1 MKKSTSPSYP
11 IPLPVGCRR
20 FRMDAGLL
28 ALLVVAACLG
38 LGACAAVGPDYVPPP
53 DDSPMTWHTAL
64 QDGLIEAPPD
74 PLTLSRWWATLD
86 DPDLSRFVERAAAGN
101 RDLGEAQARVREAR
115 ARRGISKAGLFPTVD
130 ASAAVT
136 RSRSSENSGSG
147 ETGNFYA
154 AGFDAGWE
162 LDIFG
167 GVRRAIEAAE
177 MDLQASQEDL
187 NDVMVS
193 LLAEVALNYLE
204 ARTFQARLGVAE
216 ANVVAQEETFD
227 LTRSRFE
234 AGLSDEL
241 AVQQSLFN
249 LETTRSQIPSL
260 RSGLEA
266 AKNRLAVLL
275 GEQPGA
281 VHAQLAERR
290 PIPLTPL
297 EVAVGVPADALRRRP
312 DVRRAERSLA
322 AQTARIGVATA
333 ELYPKFRLAGGIGL
347 ESVAGGEWLEYGSR
361 TWRLGPGVSWNVF
374 DAGAIRRNIEV
385 QSALQEQALFRYE
398 AVLLSALEEVENALV
413 AYAEEQFRR
422 EALKRATEAAD
433 KAVQLAQDQ
442 YKAGLVDFSDVLV
455 AQRSLLNLEDELAIS
470 EGTVTGNLVR
480 LYKALGGGWQPMAA
494 EDVAQGG
501 VRTSGS

>member
-1 MKKSTSPSYP
+1 
-11 IPLPVGCRR
+11 LVLA
-20 FRMDAGLL
+20 AG
-28 ALLVVAACLG
+28 LG
-38 LGACAAVGPDYVPPP
+38 LGACAAVGPDYAPPP
-53 DDSPMTWHTAL
+53 DDSPTAWHSAL
-64 QDGLIEAPPD
+64 QDGLVEAPPD
-74 PLTLSRWWATLD
+74 PLTLSRWWSTLD
-86 DPDLSRFVERAAAGN
+86 DPDLSRFIEGAVAGN
-101 RDLGEAQARVREAR
+101 RDLAEAQARVREAR
-115 ARRGISKAGLFPTVD
+115 ARRGISQAGLFPTVD
-130 ASAAVT
+130 ASGAVT
-136 RSRSSENSGSG
+136 RSRSSENAGSG
-147 ETGNFYA
+147 ETGNFYS

-162 LDIFG
+162 VDIFG

-177 MDLQASQEDL
+177 MDLQASQEDF

-193 LLAEVALNYLE
+193 LLAEVALNYVE

-227 LTRSRFE
+227 LTRSRFY

-249 LETTRSQIPSL
+249 LETTRSQIPRL
-260 RSGLEA
+260 RTGLEA

-275 GEQPGA
+275 GEKPGA

-312 DVRRAERSLA
+312 DVRRAERGLA

-333 ELYPKFRLAGGIGL
+333 ELYPKFTLVGGIGL
-347 ESVAGGEWLEYGSR
+347 ESVSGGEWLEYGSR

-398 AVLLSALEEVENALV
+398 TALLSALEEVENALV

-422 EALKRATEAAD
+422 EALKRATEAAG

-455 AQRSLLNLEDELAIS
+455 AQRSLLSLEDELAIS

-494 EDVAQGG
+494 EDLAGGG

>member
-1 MKKSTSPSYP
+1 MEKSIPQSFP
-11 IPLPVGCRR
+11 IPLLAGGRR
-20 FRMDAGLL
+20 FRSGAGLL
-28 ALLVVAACLG
+28 AVFVVAACLG

-53 DDSPMTWHTAL
+53 DDSPMAWHTAL
-64 QDGLIEAPPD
+64 RDGLIEAPPD
-74 PLTLSRWWATLD
+74 PLTLSRWWAALD

-101 RDLGEAQARVREAR
+101 RDLAEARARVREAR

-130 ASAAVT
+130 ASGAVT

-147 ETGNFYA
+147 ETGNFYS

-177 MDLQASQEDL
+177 MELQASQEDL

-193 LLAEVALNYLE
+193 LLAEVAFNYVE

-216 ANVVAQEETFD
+216 ANVVAQEDTFD

-249 LETTRSQIPSL
+249 LETTRSRIPSL
-260 RSGLEA
+260 RTGLEA

-275 GEQPGA
+275 GEKPGA
-281 VHAQLAERR
+281 VHAELAERR

-297 EVAVGVPADALRRRP
+297 EIAVGVPADALRRRP

-333 ELYPKFRLAGGIGL
+333 DLYPKFTLAGGIGL
-347 ESVAGGEWLEYGSR
+347 ESVSGGEWLEYGSR

-398 AVLLSALEEVENALV
+398 AALLSALEEVENALV
-413 AYAEEQFRR
+413 AYAEEQLRR
-422 EALKRATEAAD
+422 EALNRATEAAA

-455 AQRSLLNLEDELAIS
+455 AQRSLLSLEDELAIS

-494 EDVAQGG
+494 EAAAGGG

>member
-1 MKKSTSPSYP
+1 MKKSIPQSYP
-11 IPLPVGCRR
+11 VPLPADGRR
-20 FRMDAGLL
+20 PCLGAGLL
-28 ALLVVAACLG
+28 ALLVLVAGLG
-38 LGACAAVGPDYVPPP
+38 LGACAAVGPDYAPPP
-53 DDSPMTWHTAL
+53 DDSPTAWHTVL
-64 QDGLIEAPPD
+64 QDGLSEAAPD
-74 PLTLSRWWATLD
+74 PLTLSRWWSTLD
-86 DPDLSRFVERAAAGN
+86 DPDLSRFIERAVLGN
-101 RDLGEAQARVREAR
+101 RDLAEAQARVREAR
-115 ARRGISKAGLFPTVD
+115 ARRGISQAGLFPTVD
-130 ASAAVT
+130 ASGAVT
-136 RSRSSENSGSG
+136 RSRSSENAGSG
-147 ETGNFYA
+147 ETGNFYS

-167 GVRRAIEAAE
+167 GLRRAIEAAE
-177 MDLQASQEDL
+177 MDLQASQQDL

-193 LLAEVALNYLE
+193 LLAEVALNYVE

-227 LTRSRFE
+227 LTRSRFY

-249 LETTRSQIPSL
+249 LETTRSQIPRL
-260 RSGLEA
+260 RTGLEA

-275 GEQPGA
+275 GEKPGA
-281 VHAQLAERR
+281 VHAELAERR

-297 EVAVGVPADALRRRP
+297 EIAVGVPADTLRRRP

-333 ELYPKFRLAGGIGL
+333 ELYPKFTLAGGIGL
-347 ESVAGGEWLEYGSR
+347 ESVSGGDWLEYGSR
-361 TWRLGPGVSWNVF
+361 TWRLGPGVVWNVF

-398 AVLLSALEEVENALV
+398 TALLSALEEVENALV

-422 EALKRATEAAD
+422 EALKRATEAAA

-455 AQRSLLNLEDELAIS
+455 AQRSLLSLEDELAIS

-480 LYKALGGGWQPMAA
+480 LYKALGGGWQPMAP
-494 EDVAQGG
+494 EDLAGGG

>member
-1 MKKSTSPSYP
+1 MKKSIPQSFPT
-11 IPLPVGCRR
+11 PLPAAGRR
-20 FRMDAGLL
+20 PRWGAVLL
-28 ALLVVAACLG
+28 ALFVIAAGLG

-53 DDSPMTWHTAL
+53 DDSPMAWHSDF
-64 QDGLIEAPPD
+64 QDGLSEAAPD
-74 PLTLSRWWATLD
+74 PLTLSRWWATLN
-86 DPDLSRFVERAAAGN
+86 DPDLSHFVELAVVGN
-101 RDLGEAQARVREAR
+101 RDLAEAQARVREAR
-115 ARRGISKAGLFPTVD
+115 ARRGISQAALFPTVD
-130 ASAAVT
+130 AAGAVT

-147 ETGNFYA
+147 ETGNFYS

-177 MDLQASQEDL
+177 MDLQASREDL

-193 LLAEVALNYLE
+193 LLAEVALNYVE

-216 ANVVAQEETFD
+216 ANVVAQEDTFD

-249 LETTRSQIPSL
+249 LETTRSQIPRL

-266 AKNRLAVLL
+266 AKNRLAVLI
-275 GEQPGA
+275 GDHPGA
-281 VHAQLAERR
+281 VHAELAERR

-297 EVAVGVPADALRRRP
+297 EIAVGVPADALRRRP

-333 ELYPKFRLAGGIGL
+333 DLYPKFSLAGGIGL
-347 ESVAGGEWLEYGSR
+347 ESLSGGEWLEYGSR

-385 QSALQEQALFRYE
+385 QSVLQEQALIRYE
-398 AVLLSALEEVENALV
+398 ATLLAALEEVENALV
-413 AYAEEQFRR
+413 AYAEEQLRR
-422 EALKRATEAAD
+422 DALNRATEAAG

-442 YKAGLVDFSDVLV
+442 YKAGLVDFSEVLV
-455 AQRSLLNLEDELAIS
+455 AQRSLLTLEDELAVS

-480 LYKALGGGWQPMAA
+480 LYKALGGGWQPMAG
-494 EDVAQGG
+494 EDGARGEG
-501 VRTSGS
+501 RTSGS